1 MTCIKEHKNMENVY
15 HFKSFV
21 TTTSWLI
28 TYNDTFNTYFPSSQ
42 TLMLLTLQSADL
54 ADQDLFTLDGTP
66 LLQQLGPL
74 LPLPV
79 PVPPAPDQDRPTSL
93 QPPPLTDIAFSL
105 GRKGGRQAS
114 YNGFMYSKDK
124 THNSGTTSW

>member
-1 MTCIKEHKNMENVY
+1 MENVY

-54 ADQDLFTLDGTP
+54 ADHDLFILDGT

-74 LPLPV
+74 PPLPV
-79 PVPPAPDQDRPTSL
+79 PAPPAPDQARPAT
-93 QPPPLTDIAFSL
+93 A
-105 GRKGGRQAS
+105 
-114 YNGFMYSKDK
+114 
-124 THNSGTTSW
+124 